1 MKALKLV
8 HSCEINR
15 CPVGCNPDVFDC
27 MDVCEHCKLC
37 TSDGM
42 VVTKV
47 KANNVIYKVVHATCD
62 EIILL
67 SSDMGLRSMSP
78 NLKKFSESFEI
89 EATEYD
95 RRRANDYD

>member
-8 HSCEINR
+8 HTCEINR
-15 CPVGCNPDVFDC
+15 CPVGCDPDVFDC

-47 KANNVIYKVVHATCD
+47 KANNVVYEVVHATCD

-67 SSDMGLRSMSP
+67 TPWKDLLSIRPD
-78 NLKKFSESFEI
+78 LKELSKYVEI
-89 EATEYD
+89 AETKYD
-95 RRRANDYD
+95 HRRANDYD